1 MTESSTVLILD
12 DDDSIRW
19 VLDRTLRAAGYQTRL
34 CADVPAARA
43 LLSREPVQVVLSDIR
58 MPSGDGVAFLRE
70 IKASQPQLPVV
81 LITAHADLSSAV
93 QSFDAGAFEF
103 VAKPFDLDELLTI
116 VARAV
121 QQTAA
126 STTSA
131 LLKPTDGSAENQELI
146 GRSAAMQTV
155 FRAIGRL
162 ARTRFTVLLMG
173 ESGTG
178 KERVA
183 RALHDHSPRAGKPFV
198 ALNMAAIP
206 QELIESELFGFEK
219 GAFTGAGAR
228 STGRFEQAEGGTL
241 FLDEI
246 GDMPMPAQTR
256 LLRVLS
262 DGGYFR
268 VGGKELLQSDVRVV
282 AATHQDLQALVKVG
296 RFREDLFHRLN
307 VVRIDLPPLRA
318 RVEDIELLAE
328 NFLKQAATEA
338 ALPRKTL
345 NPETLVL
352 LRQFAWPGNVRQL
365 ENLCR
370 YLTVMAPA
378 DHIQPTDLPDDLG
391 RDSVPVAYASG
402 SGEPWPLA
410 LRNEVLAAARA
421 DDAANV
427 QAIAATLEQLLV
439 ESVLEATHGHR
450 QDAARLLG
458 WGRNTLT
465 RYLKTV
471 DPDSPTDTMPVDE
484 SSRHKA

>member
-1 MTESSTVLILD
+1 MTDSNTVLILD

-19 VLDRTLRAAGYQTRL
+19 VLDRALRQAGYQTRI
-34 CADVPAARA
+34 CADVPDARA
-43 LLSREPVQVVLSDIR
+43 LLARESVQLVLSDIR
-58 MPSGDGVAFLRE
+58 MPSGDGLAFMRE
-70 IKASQPQLPVV
+70 IKAAQPQLPVV

-93 QSFDAGAFEF
+93 QSFDSGAFEF
-103 VAKPFDLDELLTI
+103 VAKPFDIDELLAIVTRALQQSHNQPTPI
-116 VARAV
+116 VA
-121 QQTAA
+121 
-126 STTSA
+126 
-131 LLKPTDGSAENQELI
+131 AENPDLI
-146 GRSAAMQTV
+146 GRAPAMQTV

-162 ARTRFTVLLMG
+162 ARTKFTVLLIG

-206 QELIESELFGFEK
+206 QELIESELFGYEK
-219 GAFTGAGAR
+219 GAFTGAAAR

-246 GDMPMPAQTR
+246 GDMPLPAQTR

-268 VGGKELLQSDVRVV
+268 VGGKELLLSDVRVI
-282 AATHQDLQALVKVG
+282 AATHQDLQALVKAG

-318 RVEDIELLAE
+318 RNEDIELLAE
-328 NFLKQAATEA
+328 NFLQQAAAEA
-338 ALPRKTL
+338 SLPRKYL
-345 NPETLVL
+345 SAETLQR
-352 LRQFAWPGNVRQL
+352 LRQFSWPGNVRQL

-378 DHIQPTDLPDDLG
+378 EQIQPSDLPDDVSHQTATGALVN
-391 RDSVPVAYASG
+391 SAPES
-402 SGEPWPLA
+402 WQLT
-410 LRNEVLAAARA
+410 LRNEVLAAARGQ
-421 DDAANV
+421 DANKV
-427 QAIAATLEQLLV
+427 QALAAELEQLLV
-439 ESVLEATHGHR
+439 EAVLTATEGHR
-450 QDAARLLG
+450 QDAAYLLG

-471 DPDSPTDTMPVDE
+471 EPSSDGDE
-484 SSRHKA
+484 LARRKA

>member
-1 MTESSTVLILD
+1 MTDSNTVLILD

-19 VLDRTLRAAGYQTRL
+19 VLDRALRAAGYQTRL
-34 CADVPAARA
+34 CADVPEARE
-43 LLSREPVQVVLSDIR
+43 LLAREPIQLVLSDIR

-70 IKASQPQLPVV
+70 IKATQPLLPVV

-93 QSFDAGAFEF
+93 QSFDSGAFEF
-103 VAKPFDLDELLTI
+103 VAKPFDLDELLVI
-116 VARAV
+116 VGRAV
-121 QQTAA
+121 QQTAI
-126 STTSA
+126 S
-131 LLKPTDGSAENQELI
+131 KPLATATEAAELI
-146 GRSAAMQTV
+146 GRSPAMQAV

-162 ARTRFTVLLMG
+162 ARTKFTVLLIG

-183 RALHDHSPRAGKPFV
+183 RALHEHSPRAGKPFV

-206 QELIESELFGFEK
+206 QELIESELFGYEK
-219 GAFTGAGAR
+219 GAFTGAANR
-228 STGRFEQAEGGTL
+228 TAGRFEQAEGGTL

-246 GDMPMPAQTR
+246 GDMPLPAQTR

-268 VGGKELLQSDVRVV
+268 VGGKELLQSDVRVI
-282 AATHQDLQALVKVG
+282 AATHQDLQALVKAG

-318 RVEDIELLAE
+318 RAEDIELLAE
-328 NFLKQAATEA
+328 NFLQQAALEA
-338 ALPRKTL
+338 GLPRKIL
-345 NPETLVL
+345 SAETLL
-352 LRQFAWPGNVRQL
+352 RLRQFPWPGNVRQL

-378 DHIQPTDLPDDLG
+378 EQIQPSDLPDDLG
-391 RDSVPVAYASG
+391 HEA
-402 SGEPWPLA
+402 EPAAVLAPNREAWPLA
-410 LRNEVLAAARA
+410 LRNEVLTAARQQ
-421 DDAANV
+421 DAAKV
-427 QAIAATLEQLLV
+427 QALAATLEQLLV
-439 ESVLEATHGHR
+439 ETVLEATNGHR
-450 QDAARLLG
+450 QDAAYLLG

-471 DPDSPTDTMPVDE
+471 EAGDAADNTAAA
-484 SSRHKA
+484 SSLTEPSRRKA